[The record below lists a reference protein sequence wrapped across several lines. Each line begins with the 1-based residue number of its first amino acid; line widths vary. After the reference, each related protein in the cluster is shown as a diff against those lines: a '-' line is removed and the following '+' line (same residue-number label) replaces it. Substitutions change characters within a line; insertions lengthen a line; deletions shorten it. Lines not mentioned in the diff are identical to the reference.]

1 MKNYIIFTFIF
12 FAFITTSFS
21 VPNIKEKTTQSAF
34 CEGWD
39 EGYCE
44 GWKEIKGALSICPI
58 APICPIPDIGKNSYK
73 GGYNTGFRAGMKAA
87 RE

>member
-1 MKNYIIFTFIF
+1 MKNYIIFTYIF
-12 FAFITTSFS
+12 FAIISISFS
-21 VPNIKEKTTQSAF
+21 SPIIKKTIIQSAF

-73 GGYNTGFRAGMKAA
+73 WGYNTGFRAGMRAA

>member
-1 MKNYIIFTFIF
+1 MKNLFLTLLLFPIIS
-12 FAFITTSFS
+12 TSFS
-21 VPNIKEKTTQSAF
+21 STNDKGISFQTAF

>member
-1 MKNYIIFTFIF
+1 MKKQIIFTLLIF
-12 FAFITTSFS
+12 AIISISFS
-21 VPNIKEKTTQSAF
+21 ATTKKEISSQSSF

-58 APICPIPDIGKNSYK
+58 TPICPIPDIGKNSYK
-73 GGYNTGFRAGMKAA
+73 GGYNTGFRAGMRAA

>member
-21 VPNIKEKTTQSAF
+21 VSNIKETTTQTPF
-34 CEGWD
+34 CEGWA

-44 GWKEIKGALSICPI
+44 GYKDVAGQRARCPRT
-58 APICPIPDIGKNSYK
+58 PRCPRPERGKDSYR
-73 GGYNTGFRAGMKAA
+73 GGYNTGFKAGMRAA
-87 RE
+87 R

>member
-1 MKNYIIFTFIF
+1 MKKIYLTLLLFAIISL
-12 FAFITTSFS
+12 SFS
-21 VPNIKEKTTQSAF
+21 VTNDKGLYFQTPF
-34 CEGWD
+34 CNGWD

-73 GGYNTGFRAGMKAA
+73 GGYNTGFRAGMRAA
-87 RE
+87 KE